1 MNVLGGEK
9 MATAAQ
15 IKASNKYAKANT
27 KTFLIKVSKKTE
39 TEILE
44 KLESV
49 ENKSGYIKKLIYDDL
64 TKIK

>member
-1 MNVLGGEK
+1 

-15 IKASNKYAKANT
+15 IKASNKYAKENT

>member
-1 MNVLGGEK
+1 

-15 IKASNKYAKANT
+15 IKASNKYAKENT
-27 KTFLIKVSKKTE
+27 KTFLIKVNKKTE

-64 TKIK
+64 TKVK